1 MGKANILIVEDDED
15 IQQLVSYNLIKNGF
29 HATCADTGEEGLQKL
44 QTGGIDCIL
53 LDLMLPGL
61 NGLEVCRAI
70 KKNKSSEGIPILILT
85 AKGEDDDVV
94 AGLECGADD
103 YVTKPFS
110 PRVLIARVKALLRRR
125 VEQQADSAPPAKVE
139 KIIIGG
145 LEIHPGRHEVKLNG
159 APLQLTMTE
168 YGVLLLLASKPGWVY
183 TRQQI
188 IDAVRGY
195 DFLVTPRVIDVQ
207 IFGLRKKMGEAGVSI
222 ETVRGVGYRFKACE
236 NVRES

>member
-29 HATCADTGEEGLQKL
+29 HVTCADTGEEGLQKL
-44 QTGGIDCIL
+44 LTGGIDCIL
-53 LDLMLPGL
+53 LDLMLPGM

-70 KKNKSSEGIPILILT
+70 KKNKSSEGIPVLILT

-125 VEQQADSAPPAKVE
+125 VEQRADSAPPEKVE

-145 LEIHPGRHEVKLNG
+145 LKIHPGRHEVKLNG
-159 APLQLTMTE
+159 IPLQLTMTE
-168 YGVLLLLASKPGWVY
+168 YGVLLLLVSKPGWVY

-195 DFLVTPRVIDVQ
+195 DFLVTPRAIDVQ
-207 IFGLRKKMGEAGVSI
+207 IFGLRKKMGEAGTSI
-222 ETVRGVGYRFKACE
+222 ETVRGVGYRFKA
-236 NVRES
+236 